1 MSWSE
6 GASHFFLWVCEGDS
20 FSSCVWSGEW
30 TIDFPCKL
38 FFCPQYFVMNNSG
51 KRERERLREK
61 TELISFDILCK
72 VRTKDQRM
80 GAILRL
86 QA

>member
-1 MSWSE
+1 
-6 GASHFFLWVCEGDS
+6 
-20 FSSCVWSGEW
+20 
-30 TIDFPCKL
+30 
-38 FFCPQYFVMNNSG
+38 MNNSG